1 MDFFTVAKIIQASFG
16 RKSILSFIQ
25 TYGIDILLD
34 VISAIMEAERNPL
47 FQKSGSGPEKAS
59 WVINKIKGILV
70 ENGLL
75 KGKCE
80 IPIWLPAVINELI
93 KLINKFI
100 RKK

>member
-1 MDFFTVAKIIQASFG
+1 MDFFTVAKIMQASWKN
-16 RKSILSFIQ
+16 KSILSFIQ

-47 FQKSGSGPEKAS
+47 FQKSGSGAAKAA

-80 IPIWLPAVINELI
+80 IPTWLPAVINDLV

-100 RKK
+100 KRK